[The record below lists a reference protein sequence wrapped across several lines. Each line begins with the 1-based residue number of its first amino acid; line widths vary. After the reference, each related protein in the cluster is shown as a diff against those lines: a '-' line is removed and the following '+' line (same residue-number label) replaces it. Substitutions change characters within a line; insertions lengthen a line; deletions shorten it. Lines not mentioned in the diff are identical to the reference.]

1 MNKVLLTG
9 TVGQYGNE
17 VKAYFGKD
25 GKRNLIANFQLCVK
39 SGYGQN
45 ATFGYFNVTKF
56 NVSDKFV
63 LETGKHISVVGSL
76 KQNIWKDKEGKMHY
90 DTVIIAD
97 EIEFLPDFPKKE
109 NVIIKQNTVPNQ
121 NNVYY
126 RR

>member
-17 VKAYFGKD
+17 VKAYAGKD
-25 GKRNLIANFQLCVK
+25 GKQNLIANFQLCVK

-76 KQNIWKDKEGKMHY
+76 KQNVWKDKEGKTHF
-90 DTVIIAD
+90 DTVVVAD
-97 EIEFLPDFPKKE
+97 EIEFLPDFPKKDTAPAP
-109 NVIIKQNTVPNQ
+109 VNTG
-121 NNVYY
+121 YY